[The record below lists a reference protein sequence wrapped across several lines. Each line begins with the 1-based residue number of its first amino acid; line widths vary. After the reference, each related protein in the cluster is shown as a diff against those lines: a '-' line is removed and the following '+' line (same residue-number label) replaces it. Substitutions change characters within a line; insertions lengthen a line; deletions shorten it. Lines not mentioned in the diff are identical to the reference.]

1 MGLVRHLE
9 GRHTHKPAHR
19 AAPSH
24 RTYGSGYGMNNN
36 QNSYLY
42 SSCFPI

>member
-1 MGLVRHLE
+1 MGMSDTWRE
-9 GRHTHKPAHR
+9 GTHTNQHTGT
-19 AAPSH
+19 PSH